1 MDWITKTALNRRTVT
16 VLAIILVL
24 AAGIFTY
31 RTLPVELFPEIEFPL
46 VTVTTF
52 YPSAD
57 PESVARDVTAPIESV
72 MSGLDGLES
81 VQSFS
86 SENRSI
92 ILGTFEFGTDMDE
105 VEGNL
110 NSSINGLSFP
120 DGVVDPIVGRIN
132 PDSFPVLQLSVTGE
146 RELVDLQDIVDS
158 TILPA
163 ISGVDG
169 VFRVE
174 VTGEV
179 RREARIVVDTARMRE
194 KGVSLFQVSQALSE
208 NSVAF
213 PGGAISDGG
222 GQILPIKTTS
232 GYESLDDLRNL
243 VVGFSQPAMS
253 MPSGSGPPT
262 GAIPSGAIPSG
273 STPPVAPSPV
283 TLGEIADVSLSAG
296 TATSISRTNGKPS
309 IGVSIIKEPDANTI
323 DVTTAVLNAL
333 EEVGELPAGVEIVT
347 VSDDGPAI
355 QSQIT
360 TLEREAILGLILAV
374 MVVFVFFLTLRPNA
388 IVGALTSLRPTVVIA
403 LSIPLSIFAGV
414 LLMSWQGLALNFM
427 TLGGLAISV
436 GRVVDDSIVVLEN
449 VYRNIQGSRDR
460 WRAALNATVEVGP
473 AITAST
479 LATIAVFVPL
489 GFIPGLVGAF
499 FFPFALTVS
508 FALIASLLVALTA
521 VPVLGAY
528 LLRQG
533 DLPENVGE
541 IEELPM
547 SEAEEEVAYA
557 VLPAHE
563 RRSAK
568 GLWMQRA
575 YTPILRW
582 ALGHKAITLVAAIA
596 ITLGSLSLTA
606 FIPINLFENAGDRFA
621 NIDMSLPPG
630 TPAETTLAE
639 LAKVE
644 AEIAPY
650 SVVYISTVG
659 SPSASFGVSVPS
671 GFNQSNTFVGLSED
685 APEDIIAT
693 LRDRLEGVEGRTI
706 NIAEV
711 NNGPPTAGLD
721 IRVTGND
728 YEDIS
733 SVTLELMGELETI
746 EGVANVTSNVSEA
759 RDEIVVDVDPA
770 RAASLGLSARQVA
783 FQVSQFF
790 VGQNVTRVQTE
801 DGAVDVTLSVDSTG
815 VSDVEN
821 VRSLAIAGPLGVAS
835 LGEIAEVGVRPG
847 PVTITRTDGLR
858 SASISGSIT
867 SDDTQAVGIV
877 IQEKIDAL
885 SPPPGVEVTSGG
897 VFSQIA
903 EGFQTIFIAMAVG
916 VALVYLVMVASL
928 GSLRNPFV
936 IITSL
941 PLAIIGAMFALFV
954 TGRSLGLPAMM
965 GFLMLIG
972 IVVTN
977 AVVLI
982 AFVEQLRQR
991 RGMSVYDAL
1000 IEGGRV
1006 RLRPILMTA
1015 LTTSI
1020 ALLPLATFVEDEG
1033 GIIGAQLAT
1042 VVIGGLVSSTAL
1054 TLVVVPVVYMLM
1066 NESIPGLINRVFRR
1080 EEEEEPEPA

>member
-1 MDWITKTALNRRTVT
+1 MNRRTVT

-31 RTLPVELFPEIEFPL
+31 RTLPVELFPEVEFPL

-52 YPSAD
+52 YPSAN
-57 PESVARDVTAPIESV
+57 PEAVARDVTGPIESV

-110 NSSINGLSFP
+110 NSSINGLTFP
-120 DGVVDPIVGRIN
+120 EGVASPIVGRIN
-132 PDSFPVLQLSVTGE
+132 PDSFPVLQLSITGE
-146 RELVDLQDIVDS
+146 RELVELQDILDS
-158 TILPA
+158 RILPA

-179 RREARIVVDTARMRE
+179 RRQARIVVDPARMSE

-222 GQILPIKTTS
+222 GQVLPIKTTS

-243 VVGFSQPAMS
+243 VVGFSGQAM
-253 MPSGSGPPT
+253 
-262 GAIPSGAIPSG
+262 GARGAGAPG
-273 STPPVAPSPV
+273 STPPGSAPSAPPSPV
-283 TLGEIADVSLSAG
+283 TLGEIAEVSLSAG

-309 IGVSIIKEPDANTI
+309 IGVSIIKDPDANTI
-323 DVTTAVLNAL
+323 DVTTAVLDAL
-333 EEVGELPAGVEIVT
+333 EEVGELPAGVEVVI
-347 VSDDGPAI
+347 VSDDGPI
-355 QSQIT
+355 IESQIT
-360 TLEREAILGLILAV
+360 TLEREAILGLVLAV
-374 MVVFVFFLTLRPNA
+374 LVVFVFFLTLRPNA

-403 LSIPLSIFAGV
+403 LSIPLSIFMAV

-460 WRAALNATVEVGP
+460 WRAALDATVEVGP

-479 LATIAVFVPL
+479 LATIVVFAPL

-547 SEAEEEVAYA
+547 SEAEARAESA
-557 VLPAHE
+557 VLPVHE
-563 RRSAK
+563 RRSAQA
-568 GLWMQRA
+568 LWMQRA
-575 YTPILRW
+575 YAPILRW
-582 ALGHKAITLVAAIA
+582 ALGHKAVTLVAALALIVA
-596 ITLGSLSLTA
+596 SVSLTA
-606 FIPINLFENAGDRFA
+606 FIPINLFEGGGDRFA

-630 TPAETTLAE
+630 TPADTTLLE

-644 AEIAPY
+644 SEIGPY
-650 SVVYISTVG
+650 SAVYLSTVG
-659 SPSASFGVSVPS
+659 SPSASFGASAPG
-671 GFNQSNTFVGLSED
+671 GFNQSNTFVRLRED

-693 LRDRLEGVEGRTI
+693 LRERLEGVEGRTI
-706 NIAEV
+706 NIMEASG
-711 NNGPPTAGLD
+711 GPPMAGLD
-721 IRVTGND
+721 ISVTGND

-733 SVTLELMGELETI
+733 SVTLELSGELESV
-746 EGVANVTSNVSEA
+746 EGVENVTSNVSEA

-770 RAASLGLSARQVA
+770 RAASIGLSARQVA
-783 FQVSQFF
+783 FQVNQFF
-790 VGQNVTRVQTE
+790 VSQNVTRVQTE
-801 DGAVDVTLSVDSTG
+801 DGAVEVSLGVDSTG
-815 VSDVEN
+815 ISDVES
-821 VRSLAIAGPLGVAS
+821 VSSLAIAGPLGIAS
-835 LGEIAEVGVRPG
+835 LKEIAKVTVQPG
-847 PVTITRTDGLR
+847 PVTITRTDGRR
-858 SASISGSIT
+858 SASITGSIT
-867 SDDTQAVGIV
+867 ADDTQAVGIA

-885 SPPPGVEVTSGG
+885 SVPAGVEITSGG
-897 VFSQIA
+897 VFAQIA
-903 EGFQTIFIAMAVG
+903 EGFQTIFVAMAVG

-954 TGRSLGLPAMM
+954 TGGSLGLPAMM
-965 GFLMLIG
+965 GLLMLIG

-1015 LTTSI
+1015 ITTSI

-1066 NESIPGLINRVFRR
+1066 NESIPGLFNRIFHR
-1080 EEEEEPEPA
+1080 EGEEPGTAAVEGGD